1 MGYIYKITNKT
12 DGKIYVG
19 QTIQTLDER
28 FRQHR
33 KKGSNCRYLKRAF
46 EKYGFDNFVFE
57 MICICFDE
65 DLDKFEIQYMA
76 KFNSIVPNGYNLRAG
91 GNSGRHNEETKK
103 KISATLKG
111 RTDIV
116 RGNLSG
122 FHLSEETKKKIS
134 DALKGRTDIVRGHWT
149 GLHHSEETKKKI
161 SDALKGRTDIVKKNS
176 KNADNIFPE
185 ELKNKN
191 VKHHKK
197 NVNQYDLKNNLIKTF
212 NGIVEASKETNI
224 GQSSISK
231 CCNNKNITGGG
242 FIWKFCD

>member
-19 QTIQTLDER
+19 QTIQPLDER

-33 KKGSNCRYLKRAF
+33 KKSSRCRYLKRAF

-65 DLDKFEIQYMA
+65 DLDKFEIQYMT

-116 RGNLSG
+116 RNYSNHIGKK
-122 FHLSEETKKKIS
+122 LSEKTKKKIS
-134 DALKGRTDIVRGHWT
+134 DALGR
-149 GLHHSEETKKKI
+149 K
-161 SDALKGRTDIVKKNS
+161 
-176 KNADNIFPE
+176 
-185 ELKNKN
+185 
-191 VKHHKK
+191 
-197 NVNQYDLKNNLIKTF
+197 VNQYDLENNLIKTF
-212 NGIVEASKETNI
+212 NSISEAAKETNI
-224 GQSSISK
+224 DNSTIGK
-231 CCNNKNITGGG
+231 CCNKRYKTSGG
-242 FIWKFCD
+242 FVWKFYD